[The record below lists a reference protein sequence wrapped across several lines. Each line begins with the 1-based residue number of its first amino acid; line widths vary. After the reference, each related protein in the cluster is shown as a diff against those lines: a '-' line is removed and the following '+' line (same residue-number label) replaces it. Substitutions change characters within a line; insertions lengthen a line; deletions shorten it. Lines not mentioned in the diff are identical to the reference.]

1 MNIKNALD
9 DLFFIIKKIIV
20 LVLLFHILLIA
31 LGILEFDLA
40 RIGIVYFVVTILN
53 STHFDNLFRGIL

>member
-1 MNIKNALD
+1 MNIKNALY

-40 RIGIVYFVVTILN
+40 RIGIDYIVVTILN